1 MTKSEK
7 VIVNDLID
15 LSLLSEGQLQ
25 CLTEEFELM
34 LCNLYNL
41 NIDKKPP

>member
-1 MTKSEK
+1 MSSCEK
-7 VIVNDLID
+7 EIVDNLID

-25 CLTEEFELM
+25 CLAEEFELM
-34 LCNLYNL
+34 ICNLYNF